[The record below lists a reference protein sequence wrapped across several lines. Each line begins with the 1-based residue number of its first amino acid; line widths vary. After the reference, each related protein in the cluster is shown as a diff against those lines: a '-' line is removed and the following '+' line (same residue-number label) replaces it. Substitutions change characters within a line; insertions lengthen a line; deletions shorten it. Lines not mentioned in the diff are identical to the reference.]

1 MKIIFLMFF
10 LIIFII
16 FKVIK
21 NRNEKAKLSKL
32 KKELDSKSL
41 VKDNI
46 IICSSLDEVENTKY
60 WNNLLKKNMRNNI
73 INNIINNFDNTY
85 LDNTGTDF
93 NSFISPS
100 GYAKN
105 DK

>member
-10 LIIFII
+10 LIIIII
-16 FKVIK
+16 FKVIIH
-21 NRNEKAKLSKL
+21 RNEKTKLSKL

-46 IICSSLDEVENTKY
+46 IIYSSLDEVENTEY
-60 WNNLLKKNMRNNI
+60 WNNVLKKNMR
-73 INNIINNFDNTY
+73 NNIINNFDNTY